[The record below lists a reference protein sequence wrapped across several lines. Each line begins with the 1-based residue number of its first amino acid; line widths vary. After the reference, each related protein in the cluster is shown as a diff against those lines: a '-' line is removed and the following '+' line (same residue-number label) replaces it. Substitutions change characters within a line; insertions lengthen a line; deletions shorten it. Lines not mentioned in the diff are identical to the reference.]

1 MTSKLT
7 VPGSLQQRFDP
18 ITMEV
23 IRQDLVSIPNQIDKN
38 IVRTAFS
45 AFISEYKDYSVG
57 IVDAKGALIS
67 QSRGSLAIFVANALG
82 TAVKDGLE
90 IYGADNIMS
99 GDVILSNHA
108 GTLGQHLNN
117 VVMYTPI
124 RVGPDEKLAGFFCVL
139 MHWIDIGGMM
149 VGSCSSTVA
158 TEIYQEGLHMRTVRL
173 IEQGKR
179 NEELFRVIHYNTR
192 FPEMLMGDIDAQIG
206 GCEMGRQLV
215 ADLAEKYGLPAF
227 QAAIHQMW
235 DHSEAMVLAAL
246 AEAKPGE
253 YEAYSFLDNDG
264 ITLDKI
270 VPIKV
275 KVRFDAKKIVVDF
288 SEVSPQLPGPFNS
301 GRNGGAVAAARIAL
315 KYLFTPG
322 QPVNE
327 GDFRPLEI
335 EIPDGKFISAVGTG
349 ALGSSG
355 NMIPTVVDTVLYALA
370 EAFPDR
376 AAAGHHGTYG
386 VHAFHGRDPKTGR
399 HFYNL
404 DTICGGWGATAAM
417 DGYGP
422 SRSNAHGDTAN
433 VPVEMQE
440 MMCPYYFE
448 SYSMRTDSGGPGRKR
463 GGLGVVKTYRI
474 HGPCRINLKIDRTK
488 CAPWGLNGG
497 GTAVTSEIEIR
508 RADGTVERHLKG
520 DHGLETGDVVV
531 VRTAGGGGY
540 GPACERSVSEVED
553 DVRLGYV
560 SVRAARESYGVA
572 LNSEGHVDQ
581 EVTAKLRVALKN
593 SIETKSSNIKAE

>member
-1 MTSKLT
+1 MNSALAHPATGT
-7 VPGSLQQRFDP
+7 EAFDP
-18 ITMEV
+18 INLEV

-57 IVDAKGALIS
+57 IVDPDGALIS

-82 TAVKDGLE
+82 TAVRDGLA
-90 IYGADNIMS
+90 IYGADRLRS
-99 GDVILSNHA
+99 GDVVLSNHA

-117 VVMYTPI
+117 VVMYTPV
-124 RVGPDEKLAGFFCVL
+124 RVGPQEELVGFFCVL

-158 TEIYQEGLHMRTVRL
+158 TEIFQEGLHMRTVRV
-173 IEQGKR
+173 IEQGRR
-179 NEELFRVIHYNTR
+179 NEELFRVIQCNTR

-206 GCEMGRQLV
+206 GCVMGQQLV
-215 ADLAEKYGLPAF
+215 SDLALKFGVPSF
-227 QAAIHQMW
+227 RAAISQMW

-246 AEAKPGE
+246 AQATPGE

-264 ITLDKI
+264 IDLNSI
-270 VPIKV
+270 VPVGV
-275 KVRFDAKKIVVDF
+275 KVRVDAKKIVVDF
-288 SEVSPQLPGPFNS
+288 SGVAEQRAGPFNA

-355 NMIPTVVDTVLYALA
+355 NMIPTVVDTVLHALA

-376 AAAGHHGTYG
+376 AAAAHHGTYG
-386 VHAFHGRDPKTGR
+386 VHAFHGRDPHTGR

-404 DTICGGWGATAAM
+404 DTICGGWGATADM

-422 SRSNAHGDTAN
+422 SRSNAHGDTGN

-440 MMCPYYFE
+440 MVCPYRFDAYA
-448 SYSMRTDSGGPGRKR
+448 MRTDSGGPGRQR

-474 HGPCRINLKIDRTK
+474 MGSCRVNLKIDRTK
-488 CAPWGLNGG
+488 CPPWGLRGG
-497 GTAVTSEIEIR
+497 GTGQPSEIEIR
-508 RADGTVERHLKG
+508 RANGMVERPLKG
-520 DHGLETGDVVV
+520 DHALEAGDFVI

-540 GPACERSVSEVED
+540 GLAIDRNVAHVVL
-553 DVRLGYV
+553 DVAQGYV
-560 SVRAARESYGVA
+560 SQQAARLSYGVVLDELGQA
-572 LNSEGHVDQ
+572 DLAA
-581 EVTAKLRVALKN
+581 TAELRAQMRSLAPVSA
-593 SIETKSSNIKAE
+593 

>member
-1 MTSKLT
+1 MNNS
-7 VPGSLQQRFDP
+7 PQEIGAIRFDP
-18 ITMEV
+18 ITLEV

-57 IVDAKGALIS
+57 IVDATGALIS

-82 TAVKDGLE
+82 TAVRDGLSV
-90 IYGADNIMS
+90 YGADNIRP
-99 GDVILSNHA
+99 GDIILSNHA

-117 VVMYTPI
+117 VVMYTPVHVDGQLI
-124 RVGPDEKLAGFFCVL
+124 AFFCVL

-158 TEIYQEGLHMRTVRL
+158 TEIYQEGLHLRTVRVVQ
-173 IEQGKR
+173 EGRR
-179 NEELFRVIHYNTR
+179 NEELFRVIQYNTR
-192 FPEMLMGDIDAQIG
+192 FPEMLMGDIDAQLG

-215 ADLAEKYGLPAF
+215 GDLAHQYGVPAF
-227 QAAIHQMW
+227 EAAVRQMW
-235 DHSEAMVLAAL
+235 DHSEALVLSAL
-246 AEAKPGE
+246 AQAVPGE

-264 ITLDKI
+264 IVMDRI
-270 VPIKV
+270 VPVGV
-275 KVRFDAKKIVVDF
+275 KVRLSAQKIVVDF
-288 SEVSPQLPGPFNS
+288 SGVSEQLSGPFNA

-322 QPVNE
+322 QAVNE
-327 GDFRPLEI
+327 GDFRPLEV
-335 EIPDGKFISAVGTG
+335 EIPDGKFISAVGNG

-355 NMIPTVVDTVLYALA
+355 NMIPTVVDTVLRALA
-370 EAFPDR
+370 KAFPDR
-376 AAAGHHGTYG
+376 VAAAHHGTYG
-386 VHAFHGRDPKTGR
+386 VHAFHGRDARTGR

-404 DTICGGWGATAAM
+404 DTICGGWGATATM

-440 MMCPYYFE
+440 IVCPYRFE
-448 SYSMRTDSGGPGRKR
+448 SYTMRTDSGGAGRQR

-474 HGPCRINLKIDRTK
+474 QGPCRLNLKIDRTK
-488 CAPWGLNGG
+488 CKPWGLHGG
-497 GTAVTSEIEIR
+497 GEGQPSEIEIR
-508 RADGTVERHLKG
+508 RVDGRVERPLKG
-520 DHGLETGDVVV
+520 DHGLDAGDVVV

-540 GPACERSVSEVED
+540 GPAPERDPELVAA

-560 SVRAARESYGVA
+560 SAGAARELYGVA
-572 LNSEGHVDQ
+572 LDARGGVDGSETARLRAEMARTNNQ
-581 EVTAKLRVALKN
+581 ETTHDHT
-593 SIETKSSNIKAE
+593 ETMA

>member
-1 MTSKLT
+1 
-7 VPGSLQQRFDP
+7 
-18 ITMEV
+18 
-23 IRQDLVSIPNQIDKN
+23 
-38 IVRTAFS
+38 
-45 AFISEYKDYSVG
+45 
-57 IVDAKGALIS
+57 
-67 QSRGSLAIFVANALG
+67 
-82 TAVKDGLE
+82 VKDGLE
-90 IYGADNIMS
+90 IYGADNILS

-227 QAAIHQMW
+227 HAAIHQMW

-246 AEAKPGE
+246 AQAKPGE

-440 MMCPYYFE
+440 MMCPYRFE

-474 HGPCRINLKIDRTK
+474 QGPCRINLKIDRTK

-581 EVTAKLRVALKN
+581 EVTAKLRAALKN
-593 SIETKSSNIKAE
+593 SIETKASKIKAE